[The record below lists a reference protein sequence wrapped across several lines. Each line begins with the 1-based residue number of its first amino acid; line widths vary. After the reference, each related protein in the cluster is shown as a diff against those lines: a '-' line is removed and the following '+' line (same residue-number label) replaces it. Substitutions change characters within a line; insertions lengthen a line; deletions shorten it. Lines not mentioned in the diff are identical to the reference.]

1 MSWDP
6 DGYLAR
12 LKGAVERFEHAQAA
26 DLVGELIAAV
36 ADGAAVEPPLL
47 REILQSLRR
56 KRFFDLMERA
66 AQALRLAGL
75 DGCQI
80 RRQHAQALIDQG
92 KLMAALDLLEALVP
106 RTADDPAEQ
115 AEARGLLGRVHKQI
129 YVDAA
134 GSGSGGGGGGGGGG
148 RSEGEGARRTARQHL
163 VRAIEAYRGVYVS
176 DPTRHLWHG
185 INTVALV
192 CRAQRDGVALT
203 APPDAPAMAREILAA
218 IGEPRP
224 EAGVWN
230 MATAAEACIALGR
243 QKDALL
249 WIGEYVQ
256 QEKADAFELASTLRQ
271 LVEVWQLSIS
281 TPPGSLLLP
290 LLQSSLLDCK
300 GGRVDLAPG
309 ALDETLASSR
319 KVEGAAEDMAGQQLE
334 KVLGREGVVS
344 LRWYQT
350 GLDRCRAVGQ
360 VQDRFGNGIG
370 TGFLVRGGDF
380 AAALAG
386 RLLLL
391 TNAHVVSDDLG
402 VQAKHGSLAPED
414 AQIAFEYLPEAAGK
428 AFRARLLWTSPPAD
442 LDATLLLLEPPVSA
456 VDCYPMAQRV
466 PIADGQQKVYI
477 IGHPGG
483 RSLSLSIHDNL
494 LLDHDGKR
502 LIHYRTPTEGG
513 SSGSPV
519 FNQQWDLIGLHHAGS
534 LEMERLRGQEGRYA
548 ANEGIW
554 IRRIVEQAGAA
565 GLTAT

>member
-1 MSWDP
+1 
-6 DGYLAR
+6 
-12 LKGAVERFEHAQAA
+12 
-26 DLVGELIAAV
+26 
-36 ADGAAVEPPLL
+36 
-47 REILQSLRR
+47 
-56 KRFFDLMERA
+56 
-66 AQALRLAGL
+66 
-75 DGCQI
+75 
-80 RRQHAQALIDQG
+80 
-92 KLMAALDLLEALVP
+92 
-106 RTADDPAEQ
+106 
-115 AEARGLLGRVHKQI
+115 
-129 YVDAA
+129 
-134 GSGSGGGGGGGGGG
+134 
-148 RSEGEGARRTARQHL
+148 
-163 VRAIEAYRGVYVS
+163 
-176 DPTRHLWHG
+176 
-185 INTVALV
+185 
-192 CRAQRDGVALT
+192 
-203 APPDAPAMAREILAA
+203 
-218 IGEPRP
+218 
-224 EAGVWN
+224 
-230 MATAAEACIALGR
+230 
-243 QKDALL
+243 
-249 WIGEYVQ
+249 
-256 QEKADAFELASTLRQ
+256 
-271 LVEVWQLSIS
+271 
-281 TPPGSLLLP
+281 
-290 LLQSSLLDCK
+290 
-300 GGRVDLAPG
+300 
-309 ALDETLASSR
+309 
-319 KVEGAAEDMAGQQLE
+319 
-334 KVLGREGVVS
+334 
-344 LRWYQT
+344 
-350 GLDRCRAVGQ
+350 VGQ